1 METIR
6 KIFMVISILVIIA
19 GLIFTG
25 YTGYIYYRER
35 KNKNIEKSKE
45 LEIVEL
51 LQKQEGTILTLRTE
65 IAKIEKKIV
74 TDTLKE
80 KTVIKEEAPTYEAKK
95 EKIIKLKEN
104 PEENAEKIEVARAE
118 FEERINEFQA
128 SPDKILINT
137 GEDKI
142 VIYEDDQGNL
152 VSLESGVT
160 ITRHRKAKEV
170 INELKAG
177 APIQKEVDK
186 KYAMA
191 FSMVYDLEDKG
202 YSPGLSYQLWDW
214 KNLSLNITGYDFSS
228 IKAGLD
234 LCYNINKNIVIGIGA
249 RIFTL
254 EDYEFSFDKYYIKAG
269 VEFEF

>member
-1 METIR
+1 MKTALKLIA
-6 KIFMVISILVIIA
+6 IIIIIGILAFA
-19 GLIFTG
+19 GYEG
-25 YTGYIYYRER
+25 YLLYQ
-35 KNKNIEKSKE
+35 KWQNKDIEKSKE

-95 EKIIKLKEN
+95 EELIELKKE
-104 PEENAEKIEVARAE
+104 PEVNAEKIEVARAE

-137 GEDKI
+137 GDGKI

-160 ITRHRKAKEV
+160 ITRHRKAEEV

-177 APIQKEVDK
+177 APIIKEEEK
-186 KYAMA
+186 KYSMA
-191 FSMVYDLEDKG
+191 FSMIYDLDQKD

-214 KNLSLNITGYDFSS
+214 KNLSLNITGYDFEN

-234 LCYNINKNIVIGIGA
+234 LCYNINKNIVVGA
-249 RIFTL
+249 GVRLFTL
-254 EDYEFSFDKYYIKAG
+254 EDYEFSMDKYYIKAG

>member
-1 METIR
+1 MKTAL
-6 KIFMVISILVIIA
+6 KVIAIIIIIGILAFA
-19 GLIFTG
+19 GYEG
-25 YTGYIYYRER
+25 YLLYQKWQNRD
-35 KNKNIEKSKE
+35 IEKSKE
-45 LEIVEL
+45 LEIIEL
-51 LQKQEGTILTLRTE
+51 LQKQQGTILTLRTE
-65 IAKIEKKIV
+65 IAEIEKRVI
-74 TDTLKE
+74 TETLKE
-80 KTVIKEEAPTYEAKK
+80 KTIIKEEAPTYEAKK
-95 EKIIKLKEN
+95 EELIELEKE
-104 PEENAEKIEVARAE
+104 PEVNAEKIEVARAE

>member
-1 METIR
+1 MKTAL
-6 KIFMVISILVIIA
+6 KVIAIIILIGI
-19 GLIFTG
+19 LIFAG
-25 YTGYIYYRER
+25 YEGYLLYQKWKGQRID
-35 KNKNIEKSKE
+35 KSKE
-45 LEIVEL
+45 LEIIEL
-51 LQKQEGTILTLRTE
+51 LQKQQGTILTLRTE
-65 IAKIEKKIV
+65 IAEIEKKV
-74 TDTLKE
+74 VVNTLKE
-80 KTVIKEEAPTYEAKK
+80 TTVVKEEAPTYEAKK
-95 EKIIKLKEN
+95 EELIELEKE
-104 PEENAEKIEVARAE
+104 PEVNAEKIEVARAE

-191 FSMVYDLEDKG
+191 FSMVYDLEDKY

-214 KNLSLNITGYDFSS
+214 KDLSLNITGYDFED
-228 IKAGLD
+228 IKAGMD
-234 LCYNINKNIVIGIGA
+234 LCYNINKNIVVGIGA